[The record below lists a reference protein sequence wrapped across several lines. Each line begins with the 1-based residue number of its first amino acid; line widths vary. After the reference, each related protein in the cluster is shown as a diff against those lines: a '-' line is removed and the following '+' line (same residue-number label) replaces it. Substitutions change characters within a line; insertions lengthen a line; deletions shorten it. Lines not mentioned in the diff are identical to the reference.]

1 MFVCDVILNLG
12 LIPSSNLDLTAAD
25 NNNNNSTGGVQQADQ
40 SSTFTMNN
48 NINSHNMP
56 FTFQFGVFNL
66 RFDAVF
72 CDVCL

>member
-48 NINSHNMP
+48 NIKQS
-56 FTFQFGVFNL
+56 
-66 RFDAVF
+66 
-72 CDVCL
+72 